1 MIGKVPWASHFGHFY
16 LTKEDSID
24 IVVSYFKAGLESNE
38 FCICVTTYPLTA
50 EEVRKAMVESV
61 PDFSKYL
68 EKGQIEILPYT
79 QWYLKGGSFNL
90 LPVLDGCIERL
101 NGALA
106 KGYDRIR
113 VAAFVGEQAF
123 IWHMPLLEQEKPQ
136 PATLS
141 Q

>member
-1 MIGKVPWASHFGHFY
+1 MIGKVPRASHFGHFY
-16 LTKEDSID
+16 LTRKDLID

-38 FCICVTTYPLTA
+38 FCICVTAEPHTA
-50 EEVRKAMVESV
+50 EEVRNTMAESL

-68 EKGQIEILPYT
+68 DKRQIEILPYT
-79 QWYLKGGSFNL
+79 RWYLKGGSFNL
-90 LPVLDGCIERL
+90 QSVLDGFIERL
-101 NGALA
+101 NEALA

-123 IWHMPLLEQEKPQ
+123 IWHMPWLEQDKPQ